1 MGGGNDRQAHSRVH
15 QQTIVSSLEGRGDAL
30 SICLTGWCSSEL
42 AFKCLAVKMRFSS
55 AAYGKQQQ
63 AP

>member
-1 MGGGNDRQAHSRVH
+1 MGGGNECQVHSRVH
-15 QQTIVSSLEGRGDAL
+15 QWNVVSSLGGRGDAL

-55 AAYGKQQQ
+55 AAYGRQQ